1 MKWKTEKL
9 PAVSRAVSPCLIK
22 EAVLYPALFLP
33 APFVGIVQY
42 FHDIGLFIEC
52 LPLYQ
57 IVRDYTECTVFLQCT
72 PADFQQPGQ
81 FLVGDEPLSLEC
93 PASGG
98 FQFIQCLAGLF
109 QTPEEIRHTRIVLVD
124 EIMAHNAAVLG

>member
-57 IVRDYTECTVFLQCT
+57 IVRDYTE
-72 PADFQQPGQ
+72 
-81 FLVGDEPLSLEC
+81 
-93 PASGG
+93 
-98 FQFIQCLAGLF
+98 
-109 QTPEEIRHTRIVLVD
+109 
-124 EIMAHNAAVLG
+124 

>member
-52 LPLYQ
+52 LPLHQ

-72 PADFQQPGQ
+72 PAYPQDFGK
-81 FLVGDEPLSLEC
+81 FLVRKETFTVEELSL
-93 PASGG
+93 
-98 FQFIQCLAGLF
+98 IH
-109 QTPEEIRHTRIVLVD
+109 I
-124 EIMAHNAAVLG
+124 

>member
-1 MKWKTEKL
+1 MKWKNGETARLTAGSFSVLEL
-9 PAVSRAVSPCLIK
+9 K

-52 LPLYQ
+52 LPLHQ

-72 PADFQQPGQ
+72 PAYPQDFGKVPR
-81 FLVGDEPLSLEC
+81 P
-93 PASGG
+93 
-98 FQFIQCLAGLF
+98 
-109 QTPEEIRHTRIVLVD
+109 
-124 EIMAHNAAVLG
+124 